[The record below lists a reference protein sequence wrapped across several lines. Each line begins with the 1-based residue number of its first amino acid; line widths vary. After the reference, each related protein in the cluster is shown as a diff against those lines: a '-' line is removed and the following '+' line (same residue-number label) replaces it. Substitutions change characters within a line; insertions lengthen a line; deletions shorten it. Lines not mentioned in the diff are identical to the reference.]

1 MSTPEPMACLRDE
14 CPSPLTCHSRGGCR
28 EAHLDVW
35 RSVAEGFAVI
45 RKEGRAHEGWRKRE
59 ADHG

>member
-35 RSVAEGFAVI
+35 RSVAEGFAVL
-45 RKEGRAHEGWRKRE
+45 RSEGRVPKGWQRD